1 MRESTYHGAGM
12 VDASGERRLLVVRRE
27 NVFYGSRGD
36 HFIKVG
42 VRDSCR
48 LLGPDRSFQHVE
60 ELRDAR
66 FFPLCGIALA
76 AKQSG
81 IELFDE

>member
-12 VDASGERRLLVVRRE
+12 VDASDSGAFSSYAARMFFMGAAVII
-27 NVFYGSRGD
+27 
-36 HFIKVG
+36 FIKAG

-81 IELFDE
+81 VELFDE